1 MADLILFT
9 FFVLVFAGGVWCG
22 KTYGSIDDMI
32 QRIKK
37 SFKD

>member
-1 MADLILFT
+1 MADLILLT
-9 FFVLVFAGGVWCG
+9 FFALVFAGGVWCG

-32 QRIKK
+32 HRIKR